1 SRRSRLK
8 NQIQSPS
15 IAHHFPIIKY
25 YSLAE
30 QLLTLFHDAN
40 EKANLDES
48 YVYAKRYCHL
58 VYNVI
63 PEHGYYNSKTFREE
77 KLLSNKS
84 AREVMDELEKIV
96 NVMDVEEMQRQ
107 AEFERRIAEQK
118 KERARIE
125 SEMETK
131 RAEQDLNLP
140 PPPSHDFDATFPSPP
155 ASAPEIDGEEVED
168 EHPPPVFEP
177 SPEPDEE
184 EERRP
189 SHSTYNA
196 PKAPEVPFRTLS
208 KVWRMAWSDALRSK
222 RASVYPLSTW
232 QGRITSPGRN
242 STNGCTVISPLVVTA
257 HLRSLGGVSD
267 DEVAAVIDE
276 RAGGYLEM
284 IRGKLGLSENALIIP
299 SDVHDHFVD
308 EKVLNQEEFV
318 GVVGGNVLDVDHIQE
333 IVKLLMENG
342 DKKAGGV
349 LFYHA
354 HVISIV
360 KLKAGKEVW
369 FDLIDSLPFQHEN
382 ANERGGAR
390 IRCKDVETLI
400 NCILWYASS

>member
-1 SRRSRLK
+1 
-8 NQIQSPS
+8 
-15 IAHHFPIIKY
+15 
-25 YSLAE
+25 
-30 QLLTLFHDAN
+30 
-40 EKANLDES
+40 
-48 YVYAKRYCHL
+48 
-58 VYNVI
+58 
-63 PEHGYYNSKTFREE
+63 
-77 KLLSNKS
+77 
-84 AREVMDELEKIV
+84 M
-96 NVMDVEEMQRQ
+96 
-107 AEFERRIAEQK
+107 
-118 KERARIE
+118 
-125 SEMETK
+125 
-131 RAEQDLNLP
+131 
-140 PPPSHDFDATFPSPP
+140 
-155 ASAPEIDGEEVED
+155 
-168 EHPPPVFEP
+168 
-177 SPEPDEE
+177 
-184 EERRP
+184 
-189 SHSTYNA
+189 
-196 PKAPEVPFRTLS
+196 
-208 KVWRMAWSDALRSK
+208 
-222 RASVYPLSTW
+222 
-232 QGRITSPGRN
+232 
-242 STNGCTVISPLVVTA
+242 ISPLVVTA

-276 RAGGYLEM
+276 KAGGYLEK
-284 IRGKLGLSENALIIP
+284 IRGKLRLSENALIIP

-400 NCILWYASS
+400 KCILWYASSKLTPEDFKDVDENKWDENAAEADLRVFQFFVWGESAQGEGRGGGGGGGWGEKNKKV